1 MDLKKE
7 FSSLVET
14 LKTERDELQLKLHLA
29 SMEAKE
35 EFEALDEKWDAV
47 VAKAADIA
55 DDSLEMSEE
64 VIAKAKEAAEEVKE
78 VYQRLAA
85 KLTSDSTD

>member
-14 LKTERDELQLKLHLA
+14 LKTERDELQLRLHLA
-29 SMEAKE
+29 SMEIKD
-35 EFEALDEKWDAV
+35 EFDGLDEKWDDV
-47 VAKAADIA
+47 VAKAADLA
-55 DDSLEMSEE
+55 DDSVEMSEE
-64 VIAKAKEAAEEVKE
+64 VVAKAKAAAEEVKE

-85 KLTSDSTD
+85 KLSGDSAS